1 MKKYILNRLG
11 LSVVTMFIVATIVF
25 FLTHILPGNVA
36 RRYLG
41 KSATAEDLVK
51 FNSIAPYLTICQIT
65 DLKEQ
70 VIIGTGI
77 KELNSANNS
86 TSKT

>member
-51 FNSIAPYLTICQIT
+51 FNSKFGLDQPLFTQFYIDFYSI
-65 DLKEQ
+65 
-70 VIIGTGI
+70 V
-77 KELNSANNS
+77 
-86 TSKT
+86 